1 MNKGKHVKLIDI
13 QSLVDVQEVID
24 LLKRLIEIPGHEEY
38 PGQERDRGMFLYNFF
53 KNEGID
59 VELQDVCNER
69 YNVIAKIPGN
79 GTGKSIMLN
88 GHIDTIP
95 PYDMPNALV
104 PKQVDGKIYGRGA
117 VDMLGAVASMVYTLV
132 YIKRAGVQLS
142 GDVFFT
148 GVVGEE
154 HGSPGTWHLVNS
166 GITAD
171 YGIVGEPTMMEAA
184 VAHKGIEWLDVHFK
198 GKSTHG
204 SVPEKG
210 INAIQHA
217 SQFIQMVMNELI
229 PTLNNRKHSILGRS
243 TINIGQISGGAR
255 PTAVPEHCVISLDRR
270 WIPGESGKGVIE
282 ELNQI
287 LEKLKQND
295 AQVHAYIEQLPSTAQ
310 SPHDAFENSSD
321 SYIVQSLIESYEN
334 IVEKKTNIIGV
345 NYWTDAAML
354 HNYGNVECVVCGP
367 GNIVQ
372 AHSSDEYIE
381 IEQLLLATKVYFEAA
396 CQICK

>member
-1 MNKGKHVKLIDI
+1 MNPSKPINLESI
-13 QSLVDVQEVID
+13 QSLVNIQEVTN
-24 LLKRLIEIPGHEEY
+24 LLKQLIEIPGHEEC
-38 PGQERDRGMFLYNFF
+38 PGQERNRGLFLYEFF

-59 VELQDVCNER
+59 VELQEVCDER
-69 YNVIAKIPGN
+69 YNVIAKISGN
-79 GTGKSIMLN
+79 GTGKSLMLN

-95 PYDMPNALV
+95 PYDMLNALV
-104 PKQVDGKIYGRGA
+104 PKELDGKIYGRGS

-132 YIKRAGVQLS
+132 YIKRASLKMS
-142 GDVFFT
+142 GDILFT

-154 HGSPGTWHLVNS
+154 NGSPGTWHLINS

-171 YGIVGEPTMMEAA
+171 YGIVGEPTMMEVA

-210 INAIQHA
+210 INAIHHA
-217 SQFIQMVMNELI
+217 SQFIHTVMNELI
-229 PTLNNRKHSILGRS
+229 PTLNNRKHSTLGRS
-243 TINIGQISGGAR
+243 TINIGQMSGGTR
-255 PTAVPEHCVISLDRR
+255 PTVVPEHCVVSLDRR

-287 LEKLKQND
+287 LEKLKLND
-295 AQVHAYIEQLPSTAQ
+295 SQVDAFIEQRSSTSQA
-310 SPHDAFENSSD
+310 PHDAFENSCE
-321 SYIVQSLIESYEN
+321 SYMVQSLLNSY
-334 IVEKKTNIIGV
+334 KTITGTKTEAIGV
-345 NYWTDAAML
+345 NFWTDAAML

-367 GNIVQ
+367 GNVVQ
-372 AHSSDEYIE
+372 AHSSEEYID
-381 IEQLLLATKVYFEAA
+381 IEQLLLAIKVYLEAS